1 MRTTGRPWSCMKRVG
16 PAAAEVRECAAEVV
30 RVARVE
36 QCLPGAKLV
45 DTVSELALVA
55 IRTAATSYP
64 RAAELS
70 LQGQGGAPERVCVA
84 GGWGTDTLASAVGW
98 PRVHNRRSAATL
110 CPGTDAVQG
119 NPRHTA
125 CCGKDWCGVRH
136 LVSGRI
142 FGEGGAPTA
151 PAAAAPNH
159 RCSGTGA
166 CSDTGPNGCIRPY
179 ADDRLRK
186 IAAKNSFVNCRHGSC
201 DFPFLARPAL
211 RQLIGEVAS
220 RAAPRERARVSRHA
234 RAG

>member
-30 RVARVE
+30 RVARGE

-45 DTVSELALVA
+45 DTVSELTLVA

-70 LQGQGGAPERVCVA
+70 LQGQGGAPERVWVA

-119 NPRHTA
+119 NPRHTP
-125 CCGKDWCGVRH
+125 CCGKEWCGVRVRH

-166 CSDTGPNGCIRPY
+166 CSDTGPNGSIRPNRRQ
-179 ADDRLRK
+179 ASK
-186 IAAKNSFVNCRHGSC
+186 AAKNITK
-201 DFPFLARPAL
+201 PKL
-211 RQLIGEVAS
+211 R
-220 RAAPRERARVSRHA
+220 
-234 RAG
+234 